1 MSIQFQ
7 ETEVKIQ
14 TRQDGVTV
22 LPASNITVQKIRSLD
37 EWKAMNLDLKSLRPA
52 VLKGQKIIFMP
63 FPGQL

>member
-1 MSIQFQ
+1 MCIKFQ
-7 ETEVKIQ
+7 EMEIKIQ
-14 TRQDGVTV
+14 TKQEGVTV
-22 LPASNITVQKIRSLD
+22 LPASSITVQKIRCID